1 MKHTIFNSFF
11 KIIIS
16 LTLTSV
22 LYPQRLD
29 TPRST
34 YDELRTIVET
44 ASRSQQRIWVEDFTG
59 LN

>member
-1 MKHTIFNSFF
+1 MKHLYFNLFSKLAIYCSLITILF
-11 KIIIS
+11 
-16 LTLTSV
+16 
-22 LYPQRLD
+22 PQRLD
-29 TPRST
+29 PPNPT

>member
-1 MKHTIFNSFF
+1 MKHTTFNSFL

-29 TPRST
+29 PPSSN

>member
-1 MKHTIFNSFF
+1 MKHTTFHSFL
-11 KIIIS
+11 KIIIP
-16 LTLTSV
+16 LTLTTL

-29 TPRST
+29 PPSST
-34 YDELRTIVET
+34 FDELRTIVET